1 MTDKTDL
8 LTMPKGEAVG
18 MYQAWSYDQMQAYA
32 TPAEQD
38 LALRKLAH
46 RLDRLTARFTYVVI
60 AATVL
65 LFVFHGI
72 RFAARIWGLS

>member
-1 MTDKTDL
+1 MSDIFRFAEL
-8 LTMPKGEAVG
+8 
-18 MYQAWSYDQMQAYA
+18 

-38 LALRKLAH
+38 LALRKPAH
-46 RLDRLTARFTYVVI
+46 RLDRLTARFAYAVI

-65 LFVFHGI
+65 LFAFHGI